1 MSHLVIGS
9 KGQVGKALIT
19 VLSEGQF
26 LKVEGLDIGVLP
38 ISAKFSIIHIC
49 IPFND
54 EFVGA
59 VQKYLDK
66 YLTKDGLVI
75 IHSTVD
81 VGTSLYFNAVH
92 SPIRGVHPHLVS
104 GIYTFTKYFGG
115 DRAEEAAVVFRKLG
129 IDCVTT
135 PKSETTEAMK
145 LWDTTYYGWN
155 IVFEKAVKAYCDQL
169 GLDFDIVYTQ
179 ANKSYNSGY
188 VSLGMKNVQ
197 RPVLKDYSGQIG
209 GHCVLPNAKILGG
222 KIADFILEND
232 GSEI

>member
-1 MSHLVIGS
+1 
-9 KGQVGKALIT
+9 
-19 VLSEGQF
+19 
-26 LKVEGLDIGVLP
+26 
-38 ISAKFSIIHIC
+38 
-49 IPFND
+49 
-54 EFVGA
+54 
-59 VQKYLDK
+59 
-66 YLTKDGLVI
+66 
-75 IHSTVD
+75 
-81 VGTSLYFNAVH
+81 
-92 SPIRGVHPHLVS
+92 
-104 GIYTFTKYFGG
+104 
-115 DRAEEAAVVFRKLG
+115 
-129 IDCVTT
+129 
-135 PKSETTEAMK
+135 